1 MPSNTNM
8 WASYVPFC
16 QIMSFFFSSI
26 DLPPSAASLVRLHR
40 SSAAP
45 GGTLVAVHKSIVSDP
60 RVKSVVPSAQLKG
73 YVSHV
78 RVPLFSGHY
87 LHLVGAYCP
96 PSNRTLHSAVH
107 TYLSTL
113 ATSAAE
119 SDDFVLAAGDWN
131 SSVRLSPNTPSSFDS
146 AFSKFLLDSGLSSVS
161 QLSCPTASLPT
172 FFGYTASLQLSALD
186 DFLVS
191 PNFASHLKSVTPPF
205 FSTLPT
211 AASDHVPLQ
220 LLLPSIVAPF
230 VPPPPPPRSAHLPT
244 LITPFSQVT
253 ALKASHAISA
263 RVDVPISLMLATCDQ
278 LCSNVITD
286 ILHGDTSSANIMA
299 HRSRICGLVDI
310 ATIGGAVTDFAVQGF
325 SCALQV
331 CPLRSAPLSRRFFP
345 RKLQGRCGRL
355 AVTRRFLCLARTLV
369 STHVKNAR
377 PGSLIRTDL
386 AQSLLNHA
394 TAQKARHVLS
404 PTAFSDVLP
413 PLPGDDSLPAW
424 HLWASQCHVRLN
436 AACVQRG
443 TPPTCV
449 CF

>member
-1 MPSNTNM
+1 MGELRAILSDL
-8 WASYVPFC
+8 VL
-16 QIMSFFFSSI
+16 FFSSI

-205 FSTLPT
+205 SVLYLLLLRITFPCNCCCPQLLPLLCPRPLPRGLPT
-211 AASDHVPLQ
+211 CP
-220 LLLPSIVAPF
+220 PS
-230 VPPPPPPRSAHLPT
+230 
-244 LITPFSQVT
+244 
-253 ALKASHAISA
+253 
-263 RVDVPISLMLATCDQ
+263 
-278 LCSNVITD
+278 
-286 ILHGDTSSANIMA
+286 
-299 HRSRICGLVDI
+299 
-310 ATIGGAVTDFAVQGF
+310 
-325 SCALQV
+325 
-331 CPLRSAPLSRRFFP
+331 
-345 RKLQGRCGRL
+345 
-355 AVTRRFLCLARTLV
+355 
-369 STHVKNAR
+369 
-377 PGSLIRTDL
+377 
-386 AQSLLNHA
+386 
-394 TAQKARHVLS
+394 
-404 PTAFSDVLP
+404 
-413 PLPGDDSLPAW
+413 SLP
-424 HLWASQCHVRLN
+424 
-436 AACVQRG
+436 
-443 TPPTCV
+443 
-449 CF
+449 